1 MEFLVALL
9 KFVVTFFTTQLNGFI
24 TDWILGLF

>member
-9 KFVVTFFTTQLNGFI
+9 KFVVTFFTTQLNGFVV
-24 TDWILGLF
+24 DWVLELF